1 MPKFRRSLEF
11 ICRPH
16 TLNNEHK
23 KINKSTYIKTKNA
36 KQTTKTNKYTL
47 QMTSVDANKLC

>member
-1 MPKFRRSLEF
+1 MPEFRRTLEF

-36 KQTTKTNKYTL
+36 KQTTNKQIYFA
-47 QMTSVDANKLC
+47 DDEC